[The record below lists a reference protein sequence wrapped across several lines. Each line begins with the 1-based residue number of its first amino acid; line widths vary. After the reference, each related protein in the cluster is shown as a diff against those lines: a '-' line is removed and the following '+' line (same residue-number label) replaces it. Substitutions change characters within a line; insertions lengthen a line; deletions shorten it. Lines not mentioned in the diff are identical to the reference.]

1 MNQKINLKIKNYNG
15 PLDILFFLIK
25 SKKMDIFNI
34 DLSEIANEYLNYIN
48 KIKKI
53 NIDLASEYLVMA
65 TTLIQIKANI
75 LVENKKN
82 VKEIENQKEKL
93 LKQLLEYQ
101 QFKEISKNLR
111 KKEILRQNI
120 FIKNQEN
127 LKLFKKKQN
136 KSYLYGNLNLFTLV
150 LQIRKMFER
159 IKLEKLNQTI
169 IEKLNLS
176 PKERRLELLEIIKN
190 NDNLTFE
197 IIFSVPTI
205 EHFSLTLLTILDM
218 CRKQEL
224 IIKQNEQFGE
234 IKFKKGMI

>member
-82 VKEIENQKEKL
+82 V
-93 LKQLLEYQ
+93 
-101 QFKEISKNLR
+101 
-111 KKEILRQNI
+111 KEILRQNI